1 MWGGEMEV
9 HGHPVHGLTV
19 GASGAFLRQD
29 NLTDGYPLPFAP
41 QTKVTGQLAWNLFNA
56 RAHLTG
62 RSAFHFKGCQGF
74 LAILV
79 VILVGQL
86 FIVNLGGQMF
96 SVTPISVT
104 DWLIIISSTSLVLW
118 FGEIYRLVRR

>member
-1 MWGGEMEV
+1 MVYVFEHADV
-9 HGHPVHGLTV
+9 TSLSDLSSLTL
-19 GASGAFLRQD
+19 GAADHLSRTEKSYIFTIFVMLQ
-29 NLTDGYPLPFAP
+29 F
-41 QTKVTGQLAWNLFNA
+41 WNLFNA

-96 SVTPISVT
+96 SVTPISVS
-104 DWLIIISSTSLVLW
+104 DWLIIIASTSLVLW